1 MLVVSRILVLFGFL
15 AVCAGAAT
23 VQVIEGDADG
33 AWDLSAKKLR
43 ALATV
48 YLAELGGNPS
58 SEIEYLGVSFSMSG
72 PAKRTIQMQKFGAK
86 GQIEEDSVV
95 IENMDVADDA
105 VQNKKQGID
114 DWINSLF
121 K

>member
-1 MLVVSRILVLFGFL
+1 MIVLL
-15 AVCAGAAT
+15 AVSAGAMN

-43 ALATV
+43 AMATV
-48 YLAELGGNPS
+48 YLAELGHVPCSGNTNNA
-58 SEIEYLGVSFSMSG
+58 VSFSMSG

-95 IENMDVADDA
+95 IANMDVADDA

-114 DWINSLF
+114 DWINRLF